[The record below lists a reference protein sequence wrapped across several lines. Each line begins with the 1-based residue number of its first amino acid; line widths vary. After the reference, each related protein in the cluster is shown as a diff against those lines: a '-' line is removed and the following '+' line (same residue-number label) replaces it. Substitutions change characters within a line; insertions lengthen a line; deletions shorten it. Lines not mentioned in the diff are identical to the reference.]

1 MAGGLHE
8 SVIAYYEDI
17 VAKQAPRFG
26 SERGRLTGEES
37 LQLAAILKPEIDG
50 EITIAEQVEFAEME
64 ISRLEEGQLEM
75 LGVIMDNP
83 RVVLQG
89 GAGSGKT
96 VLGYMACIEKLRLN
110 PQARVAFVCCSE
122 YLAIDIRKKAKDSGF
137 GGRFVVLSLP
147 EVAKY
152 YWESIVRR
160 IFDFPV
166 EGMLGFLTPSTVE
179 SWIIGAPLGVKE
191 EHEIPAKLRA
201 LREAGLAEVARV
213 GLDTILSSTPVTDRE
228 HHPDDARFDFVAV
241 DEAQDFV
248 YSHIELCLL
257 NLVIKG
263 GLKGGNV
270 LWIQDLFQSIR
281 PSFVQT
287 LTSNVPVFTPGA
299 PAYTVCPLPA
309 KNYRN
314 PVGVTELA
322 NSFAKGEKIAR
333 SIRSKSLAIE
343 VEFIENTG
351 VLGNVL
357 SGLVARELKA
367 GAKTKDIAIIT
378 VDGYGEEAF
387 RRSID
392 LDGIRAAIIP
402 PHLEESILATRPE
415 YVRAMM
421 LMDAKGREFPI
432 VILVDLPDMD
442 LDFELNFMHVAITR
456 AKAKLFVICGPER
469 MARLRKIAGGEA

>member
-1 MAGGLHE
+1 
-8 SVIAYYEDI
+8 
-17 VAKQAPRFG
+17 
-26 SERGRLTGEES
+26 
-37 LQLAAILKPEIDG
+37 
-50 EITIAEQVEFAEME
+50 
-64 ISRLEEGQLEM
+64 
-75 LGVIMDNP
+75 
-83 RVVLQG
+83 
-89 GAGSGKT
+89 
-96 VLGYMACIEKLRLN
+96 
-110 PQARVAFVCCSE
+110 
-122 YLAIDIRKKAKDSGF
+122 
-137 GGRFVVLSLP
+137 
-147 EVAKY
+147 
-152 YWESIVRR
+152 
-160 IFDFPV
+160 
-166 EGMLGFLTPSTVE
+166 
-179 SWIIGAPLGVKE
+179 
-191 EHEIPAKLRA
+191 
-201 LREAGLAEVARV
+201 
-213 GLDTILSSTPVTDRE
+213 
-228 HHPDDARFDFVAV
+228 
-241 DEAQDFV
+241 
-248 YSHIELCLL
+248 
-257 NLVIKG
+257 
-263 GLKGGNV
+263 
-270 LWIQDLFQSIR
+270 
-281 PSFVQT
+281 
-287 LTSNVPVFTPGA
+287 VPVFTPGA